1 LYRFAMKEARPLI
14 RGGEDVAWNFADVE
28 LGRRRYNFLVT
39 EWRLTAYRD
48 DLRGELGSFG
58 HALEDAGSVV
68 HAYPERRNQA
78 RRQVVDLAWSS
89 VDGHLADCV
98 NTELA
103 PFVLIVG
110 RDFDGFDPGS
120 HGWAIVWLPAQ
131 PDMTQVRQGFA
142 RLARDTLS
150 SVDLFEGLRAIAERR
165 RETSPGTR
173 GFAFSNP
180 DRAAVELADIV
191 TPP

>member
-1 LYRFAMKEARPLI
+1 MNEARPPI
-14 RGGEDVAWNFADVE
+14 RGGEDVVWNFADVK
-28 LGRRRYNFLVT
+28 LGRRRYNYLVT
-39 EWRLTAYRD
+39 EWRLTPYRE
-48 DLRGELGSFG
+48 DLRSELGSFG

-68 HAYPERRNQA
+68 HAYPERRDHTKHE
-78 RRQVVDLAWSS
+78 VIDLPWSS
-89 VDGHLADCV
+89 VDGHLADAV

-103 PFVLIVG
+103 PFVLIIG
-110 RDFDGFDPGS
+110 RDFGGFDPGM

-142 RLARDTLS
+142 RLVRDTLS
-150 SVDLFEGLRAIAERR
+150 NADLFGRLRAIAERR
-165 RETSPGTR
+165 RGISPSTR